1 MRRFEIERFPGRTR
15 VYRAKMARVAERVG
29 FPSTSGPTLAGL
41 IDLPEREVRGWGVF
55 AHGFTLGK
63 DSPAASRICKQL
75 ASEGVGMLRFDNLG
89 LGDSEGDWGDGSFS
103 NKVADT
109 VRAVEF
115 MNATGREVRLLVGHS
130 FGGAAVIAAAHESPT
145 VGAVASI
152 GAPYQPAHVEHSYDA
167 LCERIDAEGEAPFL
181 IGGKALTLKRHFIE
195 DVRAADLR
203 ERIRTLKRA
212 LLVMHS
218 PTDNTVGIANASE
231 IFRAARHPRAS
242 SRSRAPTIC
251 SPARTR
257 RHGLPDH
264 QRVGRPRTCD
274 HCASTRRHATPKWSE
289 GNTRGSAGEMGA
301 VPNSRY
307 SPRANEFP

>member
-1 MRRFEIERFPGRTR
+1 MRRFEIERFLGRTR
-15 VYRAKMARVAERVG
+15 VYRDRMTRVAERVG

-115 MNATGREVRLLVGHS
+115 MNSTGREVRLLVGHS
-130 FGGAAVIAAAHESPT
+130 FGGAAVIAAAHECPT

-167 LCERIDAEGEAPFL
+167 LCERIDAEGEAPFR

-231 IFRAARHPRAS
+231 IFRAARHPRSFVSLEGADHLLTGKNQAA
-242 SRSRAPTIC
+242 RA
-251 SPARTR
+251 ARII
-257 RHGLPDH
+257 
-264 QRVGRPRTCD
+264 
-274 HCASTRRHATPKWSE
+274 
-289 GNTRGSAGEMGA
+289 SAWA
-301 VPNSRY
+301 DPY
-307 SPRANEFP
+307 L